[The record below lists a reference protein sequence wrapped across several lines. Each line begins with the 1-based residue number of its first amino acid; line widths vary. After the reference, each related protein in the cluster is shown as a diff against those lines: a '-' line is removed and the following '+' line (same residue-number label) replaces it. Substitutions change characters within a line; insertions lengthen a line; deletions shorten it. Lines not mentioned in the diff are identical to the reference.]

1 MKIEIILDIEKIVSE
16 EIREYIR
23 SNIVISNA
31 VISGI
36 KNSYAAQVANAPPA
50 VQQNLPVLSTYEY
63 GPTVGRRRTK
73 VEIAAHNQELALG
86 RVLTTAEK
94 ETLGIAVV
102 PHLAV
107 ATTVQLEQAAMQK
120 QLGQLDDIEPPVEDA
135 VEPLTSKDAHESAIS
150 DSTVSENLTIHNIF
164 TAVEEDVVLKVDGE
178 DGMQTIPTAPELKNL
193 DSLFK

>member
-16 EIREYIR
+16 ELRKYIR

-31 VISGI
+31 VTSGI

-50 VQQNLPVLSTYEY
+50 VQQNQPVLSTYEY

-73 VEIAAHNQELALG
+73 VEIAAHNQEIALG

-94 ETLGIAVV
+94 ETLGIAVG
-102 PHLAV
+102 PYSAV
-107 ATTVQLEQAAMQK
+107 ATTVQLEQV
-120 QLGQLDDIEPPVEDA
+120 GQLDDIEPPVEDA
-135 VEPLTSKDAHESAIS
+135 VEPLTIKDAHESAIS
-150 DSTVSENLTIHNIF
+150 DSTVSENLTIDNIF